1 MPVTPIVG
9 TPTPSPVVSG
19 LGPPTAG
26 AASGGTPTVEGQTYQ
41 FVAGWVLLFILLIF
55 INKSRV
61 GHVLIYYSLLLMIL
75 LIVVTEYAQIA
86 PLLNSVQSIGQFDA
100 SLALGT
106 PTAGAASGSA
116 TSNNPANT
124 QTYHKIG

>member
-1 MPVTPIVG
+1 MAIATPITKVSVA
-9 TPTPSPVVSG
+9 PTPSP
-19 LGPPTAG
+19 
-26 AASGGTPTVEGQTYQ
+26 TVEAQTYQ
-41 FVAGWVLLFILLIF
+41 FIAGWVLLFILLIF

-106 PTAGAASGSA
+106 TGGAGLASGSTGNA
-116 TSNNPANT
+116 NPANT